1 MNRTPIR
8 LALIL
13 SAVASLA
20 PAAARADFATTNL
33 QELHG
38 WYFYDPSVGS
48 DMRGGEMNT
57 VTLNHFDDWKY
68 GDNFAF
74 VDMMQGDSRDGTKGL
89 EVMAQPELLV
99 DVLAPAGGPR
109 NKLLVGVEWYLHYHS
124 SNEELGG
131 PSDFISAPQA
141 MIQWNLH

>member
-1 MNRTPIR
+1 MSPFWTIPV
-8 LALIL
+8 LTGK
-13 SAVASLA
+13 V
-20 PAAARADFATTNL
+20 PVVFT
-33 QELHG
+33 G
-38 WYFYDPSVGS
+38 
-48 DMRGGEMNT
+48 
-57 VTLNHFDDWKY
+57 
-68 GDNFAF
+68 F
-74 VDMMQGDSRDGTKGL
+74 VDIDGVKKPDGTKGL